1 MAVWPIKFVEG
12 SKPAKKRKTD
22 SKLPKKN
29 YEEARGD
36 HFISCKVN
44 TQGTK
49 KKNRVP
55 EEEERGNS
63 IWKSDR
69 GRDSGGDKWG

>member
-36 HFISCKVN
+36 HFISFKVN
-44 TQGTK
+44 IQGAK
-49 KKNRVP
+49 KKNMVP

-63 IWKSDR
+63 I
-69 GRDSGGDKWG
+69 

>member
-29 YEEARGD
+29 YEKARGD
-36 HFISCKVN
+36 REFQ
-44 TQGTK
+44 TQWQDLRDWQQYDK
-49 KKNRVP
+49 
-55 EEEERGNS
+55 ERGMFMVFRCS
-63 IWKSDR
+63 
-69 GRDSGGDKWG
+69 